1 MAKKYKSD
9 PLTVTIILIL
19 VGTVTFAVAKLYIE
33 NIDSMR
39 DNNVTKFDKS

>member
-1 MAKKYKSD
+1 MAKRSKSD

-19 VGTVTFAVAKLYIE
+19 VVTVTFAGAKLYIE

-39 DNNVTKFDKS
+39 DNKVTKFDKS